1 MDLDAVKLLLD
12 AHERAFRSAM
22 DVVIDQLKGRIQI
35 TEGTITELIKSLE
48 FSQAEINDLK
58 NQVKVLQKAD
68 TEKQVEIDSLKST
81 MMELQQRVNYQED
94 YSRRNNLRISGIQEP
109 SGGETWEQT
118 SVSVSKLFEETLQ
131 LPSINLERAHRV
143 GTITPSRPR
152 TIVARFV
159 NFGDR
164 EAVMRNA
171 RKLKGTGVYINDD
184 LCPASQQVKRD
195 QLPLLKQARQEGK
208 VAYFKYT
215 KLIIKDRMG
224 QKSSHVSPGA
234 SSDAS
239 STGGS
244 ELRGHSA
251 GGETAMML
259 DGEPQSVR
267 SPRESGAAA
276 AWPRLP
282 EPSLSVAVGTAGVPP
297 PGSPGTSAGT
307 DNVVMTGAP
316 DGASRDR
323 SLRKRN
329 KK

>member
-1 MDLDAVKLLLD
+1 MDLDAVKLLLE

-81 MMELQQRVNYQED
+81 MVDLQQRVNYQED
-94 YSRRNNLRISGIQEP
+94 YSRRNNLRISGIQEL

-131 LPSINLERAHRV
+131 LPPINLERVHRV

-215 KLIIKDRMG
+215 KLIIKDKMG
-224 QKSSHVSPGA
+224 QQSSHVSPGV

-244 ELRGHSA
+244 ELMGRTAS
-251 GGETAMML
+251 GETAKKPG
-259 DGEPQSVR
+259 GEPQSVR
-267 SPRESGAAA
+267 SSKEDGAAA
-276 AWPRLP
+276 AWPKLP
-282 EPSLSVAVGTAGVPP
+282 EPSSNVAVGSAGVPP
-297 PGSPGTSAGT
+297 PGSPVTSAGT
-307 DNVVMTGAP
+307 DNVVMAGAP

-323 SLRKRN
+323 PLRKH
-329 KK
+329 KKK